1 MAAIEKE
8 SDMTNHNKTTE
19 MPHSARIL
27 VDTSA
32 WRKVLV
38 IPNRI
43 DLSLGLHKITWSL
56 ETKDNAR
63 IVACE
68 FNPKRDGDPEPEIQN
83 SGQSATLCIENRD
96 SDDDVDLSYVVRVRV
111 GNKEYSSEPADTH
124 WKDALKVSLDQDQQT
139 VSTTMFLTSMSSG
152 PVIRN
157 HPI

>member
-1 MAAIEKE
+1 
-8 SDMTNHNKTTE
+8 MTNQNKPSE

-43 DLSLGLHKITWSL
+43 DLSLGLHKITWTL
-56 ETKDNAR
+56 EAKDDAH

-68 FNPKRDGDPEPEIQN
+68 FNPKRDDIPEPKIED
-83 SGQSATLCIENRD
+83 SGRSVTLCIENRNTE
-96 SDDDVDLSYVVRVRV
+96 DDVDLGYVVRVSI
-111 GNKEYSSEPADTH
+111 GNKEYSSEPKENH
-124 WKDALKVSLDQDQQT
+124 WHNVSKITLDRGQQT
-139 VSTTMFLTSMSSG
+139 SLAAMRLTSMSSG

-157 HPI
+157 HPV